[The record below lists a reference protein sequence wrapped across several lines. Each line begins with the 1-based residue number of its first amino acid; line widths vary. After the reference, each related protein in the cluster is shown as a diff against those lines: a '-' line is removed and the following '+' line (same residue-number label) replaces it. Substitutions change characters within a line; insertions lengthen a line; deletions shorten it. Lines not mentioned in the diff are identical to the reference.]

1 MLNMQDNMEF
11 GPKEDSVPLRKRKCT
26 SNKKN
31 QAKRPSKK
39 TAVQKENERMNR
51 ELLEAIEKENEP
63 PLANST
69 LITSPLFSPPLPPS
83 PQPSFTNTPPHQP
96 SPILF
101 NSPPP
106 AITIPQPNVDT
117 SELKTILQGFEKVL
131 IYWL

>member
-1 MLNMQDNMEF
+1 
-11 GPKEDSVPLRKRKCT
+11 
-26 SNKKN
+26 
-31 QAKRPSKK
+31 
-39 TAVQKENERMNR
+39 MNR

-69 LITSPLFSPPLPPS
+69 LITSPLFSP
-83 PQPSFTNTPPHQP
+83 QPSFTNTPPHLP